1 MICVL
6 IERLVEETLLEHY
19 EKNAKNILQHAVQ
32 IPGFISGEALRDV
45 DNHHKRVIW
54 TKWRSAA
61 DWQAWQNSEQRKEMI
76 INIQAL
82 LVGDEK
88 ITLLEHS

>member
-6 IERLVEETLLEHY
+6 IERIVEDTLLEHY
-19 EKNAKNILQHAVQ
+19 EENAKSILQEAVQ
-32 IPGFISGEALRDV
+32 IPGFMSGESLRDL
-45 DNHHKRVIW
+45 DNPHKRIIW

-61 DWQAWQNSEQRKEMI
+61 DWQAWQKSNKRQALMEK
-76 INIQAL
+76 IQPL

-88 ITLLEHS
+88 IRLLEHS

>member
-6 IERLVEETLLEHY
+6 IERLVEDTLLDHY
-19 EKNAKNILQHAVQ
+19 ESNARSILQQAVQ
-32 IPGFISGEALRDV
+32 IPGFIAGESLRDV
-45 DNHHKRVIW
+45 DNPHKRIIW

-61 DWQAWQNSEQRKEMI
+61 DWQAWQNSLQRKAMMD
-76 INIQAL
+76 NIKTL

-88 ITLLEHS
+88 VTILENS